1 VASPDPFHLQR
12 FIDAQDG
19 VFNQALSEIRAG
31 RKQSHWMWFVFPQ
44 LAGLGRSATAQY
56 FGIRSYEEAQA
67 YLEHPILEPRLTQ
80 ATEAAW
86 AWSDRRTAE
95 EIFGSVDAMKLRSC
109 LTLFSEV
116 ALTDLFDRALQAFF
130 RAPDEHTLALL
141 QQSR

>member
-1 VASPDPFHLQR
+1 MAATDPFQVQR
-12 FIDAQDG
+12 FVDAQAGIFD
-19 VFNQALSEIRAG
+19 QALGEIRGG
-31 RKQSHWMWFVFPQ
+31 RKQRHWMWFVFPQ

-67 YLEHPILEPRLTQ
+67 YLEHPILEPRLTE

-109 LTLFSEV
+109 LTLFSQV
-116 ALTDLFDRALQAFF
+116 AATDLYDRALAAFF
-130 RAPDEHTLALL
+130 PGPDEHTLALL

>member
-1 VASPDPFHLQR
+1 MASSDPFPLQR
-12 FIDAQDG
+12 FVDAQDG
-19 VFNQALSEIRAG
+19 IFDQALSEIRAG

-56 FGIRSYEEAQA
+56 FGIRSAEEAGA

-80 ATEAAW
+80 ATAAAW

-95 EIFGSVDAMKLRSC
+95 EIFGSVDAMKLRSS

-116 ALTDLFDRALQAFF
+116 AATDLFRRALAAFF
-130 RAPDEHTLALL
+130 PAPDEHTLALL